1 MLGCEAMVK
10 CLENEGVKHIFGYPG
25 AVICPFFDSLLDSD
39 IETVLVRT
47 EQNAA
52 HAASGYA
59 RINGG
64 VGVCVATSGP
74 GALNLL
80 TGIATAFADSIP
92 LVCITGQVESEQIG
106 SDVFQE
112 ADVTGAAE
120 SFVKYSYYVT
130 DAREIPRI
138 MKEAFYI
145 AGSGRRGPVLI
156 DIPVDVQNTEIG
168 DIEYPEKVQLRTY
181 KPTISGHAVQ
191 IKKVAGVFSKAKRPL
206 IYAGGGVHLAG
217 AVSHLR
223 DFAEKNGIPVVS
235 TMMGLSVMPSDS
247 PLFFGMVGNNGVP
260 WANKAVAESDLIMM
274 IGARAADRAVSQPE
288 IMADGKTLI
297 HIDADTAEIGKNAV
311 PTIPLVGDAK
321 KILKQMAGEDI
332 KVPDTSEWLRTLE
345 GYRESMGRKREKNKD
360 YVDAAEFLELLT
372 SCMKE
377 KSIITVDV
385 GQNQIWAC
393 NHAKVKE
400 GTRFLT
406 SGGMGTMG
414 YSLPAAI
421 GARKASSGR
430 QIVSICGDGAFHMCM
445 CELSTMMQTKA
456 PVKVVVLNNTR
467 LGMVREYQH
476 YHYHDRLSAVELSG
490 GPDIGKLAE
499 AYGIRYLK
507 LENMD
512 GARGAVDEF
521 LAGNDAA
528 IMECILDPEALV

>member
-10 CLENEGVKHIFGYPG
+10 SLEKEGVKYIFGYPG

-59 RINGG
+59 RISGG

-92 LVCITGQVESEQIG
+92 LVCITGQVESDQIG

-112 ADVTGAAE
+112 ADVTGACE

-130 DAREIPRI
+130 SAKEIPRI

-145 AGSGRRGPVLI
+145 ASSGRRGPVLI
-156 DIPVDVQNTEIG
+156 DIPVDVQNEDIG
-168 DIEYPEKVQLRTY
+168 EFRYPDKAVLRTY
-181 KPTISGHAVQ
+181 KPTVSGHAVQ
-191 IKKVAGVFSKAKRPL
+191 IKKVAKALSRAKKPL

-217 AVSHLR
+217 AVSNLR
-223 DFAEKNGIPVVS
+223 SLAENNGIPVVS
-235 TMMGLSVMPSDS
+235 TMMGISVMPTDS
-247 PLFFGMVGNNGVP
+247 PLYFGMVGNNGAP
-260 WANKAVAESDLIMM
+260 WANKAVDEADLIMM

-288 IMADGKTLI
+288 IIADGKTLI
-297 HIDADTAEIGKNAV
+297 HIDADTAEIGKNAM
-311 PTIPLVGDAK
+311 PDIPLVGDAK
-321 KILKQMAGEDI
+321 AILKQINAEEI
-332 KVPDTSEWLRTLE
+332 KTPDTGNWLRELTE
-345 GYRESMGRKREKNKD
+345 YRDSHGWKKKGRD
-360 YVDAAEFLELLT
+360 GFVDPAGILELLT
-372 SCMKE
+372 SSMKDD
-377 KSIITVDV
+377 SVITVDV
-385 GQNQIWAC
+385 GQNQIWSC
-393 NHAKVKE
+393 NHSVIKS
-400 GTRFLT
+400 GTRFIT

-421 GARKASSGR
+421 GARKAARSK

-445 CELSTMMQTKA
+445 CELSTMMQTDA
-456 PVKVVVLNNTR
+456 PVKIVVLNNSR

-476 YHYHDRLSAVELSG
+476 YHYNDRLSGVELAG
-490 GPDIGKLAE
+490 GPDLGILAG
-499 AYGIRYLK
+499 AYGIKYMK

-512 GARGAVDEF
+512 DAEETVKGF
-521 LAGNDAA
+521 LSGKEPV
-528 IMECILDPEALV
+528 ILECMIDPEDLV

>member
-1 MLGCEAMVK
+1 MLGCEAMVRS
-10 CLENEGVKHIFGYPG
+10 LEKEGVKYIFGYPG

-59 RINGG
+59 RVGG
-64 VGVCVATSGP
+64 NVGVCVATSGP

-92 LVCITGQVESEQIG
+92 LVCITGQVESDQIG

-112 ADVTGAAE
+112 ADVTGACE

-145 AGSGRRGPVLI
+145 ASSGRKGPVLI
-156 DIPVDVQNTEIG
+156 DVPVDVQNTDIG
-168 DIEYPEKVQLRTY
+168 EFRYPDKVALRTY
-181 KPTISGHAVQ
+181 KPTVSGHAVQ
-191 IKKVAGVFSKAKRPL
+191 IKKVAKALSKAKRPL

-217 AVSHLR
+217 AVQLLR
-223 DFAEKNGIPVVS
+223 SLAEKNNIPVVS
-235 TMMGLSVMPSDS
+235 TMMGLSVMPTDS
-247 PLFFGMVGNNGVP
+247 PLYFGMVGNNGAP
-260 WANKAVAESDLIMM
+260 WANKAVLDADLIMM

-288 IMADGKTLI
+288 IIADGKVLI
-297 HIDADTAEIGKNAV
+297 HIDADTAEIGKNAM
-311 PTIPLVGDAK
+311 PDIPLVGDAK
-321 KILKQMAGEDI
+321 AILKQINAEEI
-332 KVPDTSEWLRTLE
+332 KTPDTSEWLEMLSE
-345 GYRESMGRKREKNKD
+345 YRASHGWKKNGRDGFVDPADIIELITSSMKD
-360 YVDAAEFLELLT
+360 DSVI
-372 SCMKE
+372 S
-377 KSIITVDV
+377 VDV

-393 NHAKVKE
+393 NHSVIKN
-400 GTRFLT
+400 GTRFMT

-421 GARKASSGR
+421 GARKATRSR
-430 QIVSICGDGAFHMCM
+430 QILAICGDGAFHMCM

-456 PVKVVVLNNTR
+456 PVKLVVLNNTR

-476 YHYHDRLSAVELSG
+476 YHYDDRLSGVSLSG
-490 GPDIGKLAE
+490 GPDLGRLSE
-499 AYGIRYLK
+499 AYGIKYLK
-507 LENMD
+507 LESMD
-512 GARGAVDEF
+512 GAEKVVREF
-521 LAGNDAA
+521 LSGKEPV
-528 IMECILDPEALV
+528 ILECIIDPEDLV